1 MTVPADAPE
10 RGSGAVSGPPFSY
23 AGLPRLE
30 RFADVLDGGRYVPV
44 PDSWAIAHC
53 DIVDSTGAIARGR
66 YHAVNVAGV
75 AAIAAVRNA
84 LGGAPFGFVFGGDG
98 ASLLVAPPDRE
109 AVAGALA
116 ATVTWVREDLGLDLR
131 AALIPAAALR
141 AAGADL
147 RVARYAASEHV
158 DYAMFT
164 GGGLSL
170 ADAMTKAGAFALAP
184 APAGARPDLTGLSCR
199 FEPVAPQDGI
209 VLSAVVAPEPGAEP
223 ASLRAALDAVL
234 ALVEASPD
242 MGRPL
247 PPQGPSIRDPWSGLA
262 VRAAAAGPLLGSR
275 RLRRAVLLLASLVS
289 YAVFRTGLPVA
300 GFSSRRYRRHVAA
313 NADFRK
319 YDDGLRLTVAC
330 PVATAEA
337 IEHALEVA
345 RAAGLLRFG
354 LSRQDAAVVTCI
366 TPSVMRGDHVHFVDG
381 ADGGYARAALQL
393 KADRA

>member
-10 RGSGAVSGPPFSY
+10 RKIEAGLGPPFSY
-23 AGLPRLE
+23 ATLPRLE
-30 RFADVLDGGRYVPV
+30 RFADVLDEGSYVPV
-44 PDSWAIAHC
+44 PDSWSIAHC
-53 DIVDSTGAIARGR
+53 DIIDSTSAIARGR
-66 YHAVNVAGV
+66 YRAVNVAG
-75 AAIAAVRNA
+75 AAVIAAVRNT

-98 ASLLVAPPDRE
+98 ASLLVAPPDRDR
-109 AVAGALA
+109 VAGALA

-147 RVARYAASEHV
+147 RVARYATSKHV

-170 ADAMTKAGAFALAP
+170 ADAMTKAGAFPLAP
-184 APAGARPDLTGLSCR
+184 APVGARPDLTGLSCR
-199 FEPVAPQDGI
+199 FEPVVPLDGI
-209 VLSAVVAPEPGAEP
+209 VLSVVVAPEPGADA
-223 ASLRAALDAVL
+223 ASLRAALEAVL
-234 ALVEASPD
+234 GLIEASPA

-247 PPQGPSIRDPWSGLA
+247 PPEGPSIRAPWSGLA

-275 RLRRAVLLLASLVS
+275 RLRRAVALLSSCLS
-289 YAVFRTGLPVA
+289 YVVFRTGLPVA
-300 GFSSRRYRRHVAA
+300 GFSPRRYRRDVAA

-330 PVATAEA
+330 PVATADA
-337 IEHALEVA
+337 IERALEA
-345 RAAGLLRFG
+345 GRAAGVLRFG
-354 LSRQDAAVVTCI
+354 LSRQEAAVVTCI
-366 TPSVMRGDHVHFVDG
+366 TPSVLRGDHVHFVDG

-393 KADRA
+393 KAGRA

>member
-1 MTVPADAPE
+1 MTVPAEAPE
-10 RGSGAVSGPPFSY
+10 QRTVAGSGPPFSY
-23 AGLPRLE
+23 AALPRLE
-30 RFADVLDGGRYVPV
+30 RFADVLDERSYVPV

-53 DIVDSTGAIARGR
+53 DIVDSTSAIEGGR
-66 YHAVNVAGV
+66 YRAVNVAG
-75 AAIAAVRNA
+75 AAVIAAVRNA
-84 LGGAPFGFVFGGDG
+84 LAGAPFGFVFGGDG
-98 ASLLVAPPDRE
+98 ASLLVAPSDRDT
-109 AVAGALA
+109 VAGALA
-116 ATVTWVREDLGLDLR
+116 ATVTWVREDLDLELR

-147 RVARYAASEHV
+147 RVARYAASTHV

-170 ADAMTKAGAFALAP
+170 ADRMTKAGACALAP

-199 FEPVAPQDGI
+199 FEPVAPRDGI
-209 VLSAVVAPEPGAEP
+209 VLSAVVAPEPGADA
-223 ASLRAALDAVL
+223 ASLRAVLDAVL
-234 ALVEASPD
+234 ALVEASPA

-247 PPQGPSIRDPWSGLA
+247 PPQGPSIRGPRSGLA
-262 VRAAAAGPLLGSR
+262 IQAAAAGPLLGSR
-275 RLRRAVLLLASLVS
+275 RLRRVVLLLWSCLA

-300 GFSSRRYRRHVAA
+300 GFSPQRYRRDVAA

-330 PVATAEA
+330 PVATADA
-337 IEHALEVA
+337 IERALEA
-345 RAAGLLRFG
+345 GHAAGVLRFG

-366 TPSVMRGDHVHFVDG
+366 TPSALRGDHVHFVDG

-393 KADRA
+393 KAGRA